1 MNREPLVTIILP
13 AYNADLYIREAI
25 QSVLDQ
31 TYNNW
36 ELIVINDGSTDG
48 TGSYVDSVIHP
59 AIKVIHQQNRG
70 VSAARNIG
78 LDLASGE
85 YIVFLDAD
93 DVLPLNSLEVRA
105 SFLTEYPRVDVVDGR
120 VSVRDESLNFEFRL
134 YKPTYHGLLFSR
146 LLRLDAK
153 VFAVAT
159 SYMFR
164 KDKLYGTRFDVNMTH
179 SEDIFFCITF
189 ANRGQVTYD
198 FVSDLVYIYRRSAIS
213 AMSNMQGLENGY
225 LQLLKNVGFLN
236 GVSLSDQIYLRI
248 KVAKILFLSWLSKGK
263 VARAFM
269 AVAKCISLSWMHPL

>member
-48 TGSYVDSVIHP
+48 TGSYLSSIVHP
-59 AIKVIHQQNRG
+59 AIKVINQQNRG

-153 VFAVAT
+153 VFSVAT

-164 KDKLYGTRFDVNMTH
+164 KDKLYETRFDENMTH
-179 SEDIFFCITF
+179 SEDIFFYITF

-248 KVAKILFLSWLSKGK
+248 KVAKILFLSWLSTGK
-263 VARAFM
+263 VARSFM
-269 AVAKCISLSWMHPL
+269 AVAKCISPGWMHAL